1 LEKGVSTCPV
11 VFFNE
16 GGQKQRVSLARA
28 CYSNAQFV
36 LLDDPLSAV
45 DSKVARLL
53 FENGIKG
60 LLRKKIVILVT
71 HLIHF
76 AFEC

>member
-1 LEKGVSTCPV
+1 M
-11 VFFNE
+11 
-16 GGQKQRVSLARA
+16 ARA
-28 CYSNAQFV
+28 LYSNSDIY

-76 AFEC
+76 AFES